1 MRRKN
6 LIKAGMASTA
16 AALTIAL
23 TGTSAVSSVFA
34 TDTTEATESTDTN
47 TDSNNDTNS
56 NTNSENTPPELPSG
70 EAPSGDMGNGGTP
83 PEKPDGDN
91 PGNDGG
97 TPPEKPDGD
106 NSGNDGA
113 APHDMP
119 GGEGGDFT
127 GGAPGGALGGAPGG
141 APGGTSSGVSEYTA
155 VTEYTEDTT
164 TTDSTY
170 ESTGTDEN
178 AVLVSN
184 GTTIL
189 NNATVSRVS
198 SDSTGGDNSSFY
210 GVGAAVLNTA
220 GSVLVNGGTITTD
233 SAGGAG
239 VFAYGDG
246 VAYVSGVTINTE
258 QNTSGG
264 IHVAG
269 GGTLY
274 AWDNAVNTNGGSAA
288 AIRSDRGGGT
298 MVIDG
303 GTYTSNGSGSPA
315 IYCTADITVNN
326 AILNATNSEGI
337 CIEGK
342 NALRIFDSALTSNM
356 PDDSQ
361 NDVTWSVIL
370 YQSMSGDSEVGTS
383 EFSMVGGSLTS
394 LNGGLF
400 YTTNTAST
408 FYLNDVEITPSEDN
422 SFFLQVT
429 GNANQRGWGSSGS
442 NGADCSFT
450 ADSQVMVGDIVY
462 DSISNLDL
470 YMMNASTLTGAVRDD
485 ETWAGDGNSSNTEA
499 CNLYISEDSTWY
511 VSAASTVSNLYNAGS
526 IVDLDGNSISIVGSD
541 GTVYVEGTSSS
552 DYVVTVTGTYSDS
565 VDFSEASSAIAF
577 SDYSVEKPEALTASG
592 ATEAEQ
598 EETQEVTTVL
608 ESTEEAT
615 TEATTEVTTEA
626 TTEATTEVTNV
637 SSDESSDS
645 TEEGTDHTFG
655 YIAVAVVA
663 VVAGL
668 IALILGRNIKAVT
681 EDEESKKKDK

>member
-91 PGNDGG
+91 
-97 TPPEKPDGD
+97 
-106 NSGNDGA
+106 SGNDGT
-113 APHDMP
+113 APPDMP
-119 GGEGGDFT
+119 SGEGGDST
-127 GGAPGGALGGAPGG
+127 GG

-164 TTDSTY
+164 TTDGTY

-210 GVGAAVLNTA
+210 GVGAAVLTTA
-220 GSVLVNGGTITTD
+220 GSVIVNGGTITTD

-264 IHVAG
+264 IHAAG

-274 AWDNAVNTNGGSAA
+274 AWDNVVNTNGGSAA

-408 FYLNDVEITPSEDN
+408 FYLNGVEITPSEDN

-485 ETWAGDGNSSNTEA
+485 ETWAGDGNSSNTDA

-565 VDFSEASSAIAF
+565 VDFSEATSAIAF
-577 SDYSVEKPEALTASG
+577 SDYAVEKPEALTASG

-598 EETQEVTTVL
+598 EETQEVTTVV

-626 TTEATTEVTNV
+626 TTEATTEVTTV
-637 SSDESSDS
+637 SSDESADS

-668 IALILGRNIKAVT
+668 IALILGRNKKAVK
-681 EDEESKKKDK
+681 EDEESEKKDK